1 MRRIPVRWEA
11 IRISPLPI
19 LPVKDP
25 GERFPRDHY
34 SVEIRNRQGKGIN
47 VSGTR
52 NLVRCPHCGAN
63 NNIDPQRGIEH
74 ARCGRCHA
82 PLASGG
88 ASSGPSEPIVV
99 TDADFSERVINSRLP
114 VLVDFWAPWC
124 GPCRQVAPVLED
136 LAREYRGR
144 VIVAKLN
151 VDENGYTAREFR
163 VSSIPTLVLIRD
175 GNELNRMVGAQ
186 SRPHIERLLSMV
198 V

>member
-1 MRRIPVRWEA
+1 MP
-11 IRISPLPI
+11 
-19 LPVKDP
+19 
-25 GERFPRDHY
+25 
-34 SVEIRNRQGKGIN
+34 
-47 VSGTR
+47 
-52 NLVRCPHCGAN
+52 LVRCPHCGAN
-63 NNIDPQRGIEH
+63 NKVDPHRGIEH

-82 PLASGG
+82 PLAQGG
-88 ASSGPSEPIVV
+88 ASASSAPSEPIVV

-124 GPCRQVAPVLED
+124 GPCQQVAPVLED

-163 VSSIPTLVLIRD
+163 VSSIPTLLLIRD
-175 GNELNRMVGAQ
+175 GNELNRVVGAQ